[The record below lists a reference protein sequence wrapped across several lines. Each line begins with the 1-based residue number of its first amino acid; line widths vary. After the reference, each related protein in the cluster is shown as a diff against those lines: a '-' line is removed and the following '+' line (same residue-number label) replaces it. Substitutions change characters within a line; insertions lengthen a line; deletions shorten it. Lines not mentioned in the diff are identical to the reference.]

1 MKKSLIDSSSDNQ
14 DLRARMKGKPK
25 TRIAIIGGGVGGTAL
40 ASLLQRYGYACT
52 IYEQAPELRGV
63 GAGINFA
70 ANATRA
76 FGALGLMDKA
86 VNAGLCPTKKTNRTW
101 DTDETFY
108 SVDIPK
114 LAQKYGSP
122 FIAFHRGRLHD
133 VLASSLQPGTF
144 KLGKRFKSLA
154 EKNGAIEIAFEDG
167 TKVEADAVV
176 GADGL
181 NSSVRATIRA
191 DGPPIYFGHAAY
203 RSVFPTSALPDYD
216 LTDHL
221 RWWGPTSYLLIYKM
235 TEARDEVNIV
245 GGAPEDWGSD
255 DFSPQIVSP
264 GRLQETFEGYHP
276 NVQAVLESCTEVSR
290 WPMMIRPSSLPW
302 SDGAV
307 TLMGDAA
314 HPMTPHLGQGGG
326 MAMED
331 AVMLARCIETV
342 DGEDMQLAF
351 RRYEASR
358 FERTAKVQSE
368 SQRNLIGKG
377 GADHDWL
384 YSYDILTAPISSLE

>member
-1 MKKSLIDSSSDNQ
+1 MNGKS
-14 DLRARMKGKPK
+14 K

-40 ASLLQRYGYACT
+40 AGLLQRGGYTCA

-76 FGALGLMDKA
+76 FRALGLMEVALK
-86 VNAGLCPTKKTNRTW
+86 AGLQPAMKTNRTW
-101 DTDETFY
+101 DSDETFY
-108 SVDIPK
+108 SVDIPG
-114 LAQKYGSP
+114 LAEKYGAP

-133 VLASSLQPGTF
+133 LLASSLRPETF

-154 EKNGAIEIAFEDG
+154 RKNGAIEIVFEDG
-167 TKVEADAVV
+167 TKIEADAVI

-181 NSSVRATIRA
+181 QSRVRAVIRG
-191 DGPPIYFGHAAY
+191 DGPPVYFGHAAY

-235 TEARDEVNIV
+235 TNARDEVNV
-245 GGAPEDWGSD
+245 VAGVPEEWGSD

-264 GRLQETFEGYHP
+264 DRLLTAFEGYHP
-276 NVQAVLESCTEVSR
+276 NAQAVLKSCTEVSR
-290 WPMMIRPSSLPW
+290 WPMLIRPSSLPW

-342 DGEDMQLAF
+342 DGEDMELAF

-358 FERTAKVQSE
+358 FERAAKVQSE
-368 SQRNLIGKG
+368 SLKNMIGNG
-377 GADHDWL
+377 RADHDWL